1 MHKKKSFYIKSKV
14 VLVVIGFS
22 LFLFGGLLFTFIKSS
37 KMDIEHVEITEIT
50 EKVQIDVLL
59 TTIAMDEFY
68 LYGDTSFVGNISNSF
83 KNAEDHLS
91 SISAKIRSHNL
102 SNINSNRNDFIR
114 KLNEIRDQV
123 IILESLTT
131 KDKLMNSRVDN
142 TAIKQAYLVFNKSFS
157 EFEAELHNYI
167 IRSNSNFKKEMKI
180 LLIFSFLVLLL
191 CICIILKLISDMIL
205 ADSS

>member
-142 TAIKQAYLVFNKSFS
+142 TAIKQAYLVFNKS
-157 EFEAELHNYI
+157 
-167 IRSNSNFKKEMKI
+167 
-180 LLIFSFLVLLL
+180 LVV
-191 CICIILKLISDMIL
+191 
-205 ADSS
+205 